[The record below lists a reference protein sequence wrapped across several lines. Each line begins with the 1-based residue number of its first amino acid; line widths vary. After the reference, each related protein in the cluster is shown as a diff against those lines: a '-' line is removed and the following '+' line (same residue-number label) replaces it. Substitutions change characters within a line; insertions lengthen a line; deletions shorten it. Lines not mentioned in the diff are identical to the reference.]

1 MNGTRRPDID
11 WLRVF
16 AVYLLFV
23 FHIGKVFDPAPFY
36 HIRNAD
42 LSFTMLVL
50 CGFISLW
57 HMPLFFLLAGWSA
70 VSSLQGRGYGHFL
83 AERVRKLAIPLLAGS
98 VLLGPPIKYLEL
110 RSGLDLNHAGLWVA
124 APLQAGF
131 RMVIPDGLPVA
142 QPFDESFFTFLP
154 TFFTHLDR
162 FTWAH
167 LWFLAYLFTLTLV
180 WLPAFRWLLQR
191 RDRLSNLRP
200 MLVYLPVVPLAV
212 IQLTMRSRW
221 PGIQNLYD
229 DWANIAYYSVYLVAG
244 FLLACHPVLEHLV
257 QGEWKRSLAVGLGA
271 AGVLLL
277 AVLEIVSSPAVLL
290 VGSAVA
296 GWCFVVALVGMA
308 HRFVTTSGPA
318 LHYLSESAF
327 PVYILH
333 QATIV
338 LPGYLLVRLP
348 LGIGTKFVLLLL
360 LSVSLTLAVYQWLVR
375 PFTVPRLLL
384 GMKPKVAPLRQT
396 AAVSPSAAAILLA
409 AIVTAIAGR
418 VFAATPVGLWYAE
431 GGAAQVAI
439 APCGNALCGHVVW
452 LRSPLDENGCDLRDR
467 NNPNPALR
475 RRKVTGLEILQGLEP
490 QADGTWVGGSIY
502 DPGSGNSY
510 TCRLTLD
517 GGDRLWLRGYLG
529 IPLLGRTTV
538 WTRVGTENRM
548 CGEDQ

>member
-1 MNGTRRPDID
+1 
-11 WLRVF
+11 
-16 AVYLLFV
+16 
-23 FHIGKVFDPAPFY
+23 
-36 HIRNAD
+36 
-42 LSFTMLVL
+42 
-50 CGFISLW
+50 
-57 HMPLFFLLAGWSA
+57 
-70 VSSLQGRGYGHFL
+70 
-83 AERVRKLAIPLLAGS
+83 
-98 VLLGPPIKYLEL
+98 
-110 RSGLDLNHAGLWVA
+110 
-124 APLQAGF
+124 
-131 RMVIPDGLPVA
+131 
-142 QPFDESFFTFLP
+142 
-154 TFFTHLDR
+154 
-162 FTWAH
+162 
-167 LWFLAYLFTLTLV
+167 
-180 WLPAFRWLLQR
+180 
-191 RDRLSNLRP
+191 

-439 APCGNALCGHVVW
+439 APCGNALCGQVVW